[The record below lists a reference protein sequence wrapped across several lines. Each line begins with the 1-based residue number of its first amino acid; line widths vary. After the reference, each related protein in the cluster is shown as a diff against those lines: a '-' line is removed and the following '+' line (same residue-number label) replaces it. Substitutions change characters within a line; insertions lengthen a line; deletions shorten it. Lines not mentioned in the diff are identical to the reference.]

1 LAPPPIPAPSEV
13 LDAVTSAFPS
23 MVILP
28 QGSAS
33 MPLPM
38 PAAALPP
45 VAITLALPPMVILP
59 QLSRVSPPMPA
70 P

>member
-1 LAPPPIPAPSEV
+1 
-13 LDAVTSAFPS
+13 